1 MFQIAQFNV
10 YQEMVTSF
18 FPIFFSFYLG
28 AWCDTFGRKLC
39 MYLFLASR
47 IIGQSI
53 LILLAYNMD
62 WAKEWY
68 LLTLVPTTLIGN
80 LTKYIHF

>member
-1 MFQIAQFNV
+1 
-10 YQEMVTSF
+10 MVTSV

-39 MYLFLASR
+39 IFLFIISK

-53 LILLAYNMD
+53 LILLANNMD

-68 LLTLVPTTLIGN
+68 LLTLVPTSLIGKLTKKLTLI
-80 LTKYIHF
+80 TKHKLLKMI